1 MHRPLTAA
9 LSVALGLFLALIPVV
24 HGGEP
29 SPAAEARRR
38 LDHDDARGAVGVLEA
53 ALPAAAAADRP
64 ALLNLL
70 RQAYTAAARR
80 AEADGRPDEAE
91 SFRENLDI
99 LDRKPRAESTAP
111 AQTPSPKAE
120 PKAEQEPPVRL
131 PSIPLPRTRE
141 KAAAVDPP
149 ADSPSGGPALE
160 APKVEPPAEPAPA
173 NPVPLPLP
181 PAARPKKAAATPPA
195 AAGRPAPA
203 AESVDVDIQKADE
216 AYLAERY
223 VEAGKAYAALDRAG
237 KLPADRRDHWAYC
250 RAVDVVSRIN
260 NRPASAREWAAIDS
274 EIQAIS
280 ALSPSHWFPE
290 YLRKLVAERT
300 RAVRPR
306 TSRAGKVVVRGS
318 SPEEP
323 APPPAP
329 VPASP
334 PGAGPEGGAT
344 RVPWSRQP
352 VATPNFVVRHVDSHR
367 ALAEQV
373 ARAAEAAREAQAKR
387 WGPSVVPTSWEPRC
401 EIVLFPTP
409 QDFSRETM
417 QPPDSPGFS
426 TMGMNEGRIVL
437 RRVHLR
443 ADHPNLVKAILP
455 HEVTHVVLADVFPQQ
470 QIPRWADEGLA
481 VLAEP
486 AGEQALRAADL
497 DEPLKSGRL
506 FRVSDL
512 VVMDYPAQEHWA
524 LYYAQSVS
532 LTRYLVETGSS
543 ARFIKFVQSAQ
554 KASQV
559 HLLGKLGPAGPA
571 DNSQVRNHVQE
582 AMKLGFADALKEVY
596 GISGYDDLQARWQA
610 YASNRSSSD
619 ASVAVSSP
627 DRDKEVDE
635 SRR

>member
-1 MHRPLTAA
+1 MQRPLTAA
-9 LSVALGLFLALIPVV
+9 LPAALGLFLSLIPAA

-29 SPAAEARRR
+29 SAAAEAQRR
-38 LDHDDARGAVGVLEA
+38 LDHDDLKGALGVLEA
-53 ALPAAAAADRP
+53 ALPGAPAADRP
-64 ALLNLL
+64 ALLKLL
-70 RQAYTAAARR
+70 RQAYTAAALR
-80 AEADGRPDEAE
+80 AEADGRRDEAE
-91 SFRENLDI
+91 AFRENLDI
-99 LDRKPRAESTAP
+99 LDRKPRAESPAP
-111 AQTPSPKAE
+111 VKTPAPTPEAKSE
-120 PKAEQEPPVRL
+120 REPVRL
-131 PSIPLPRTRE
+131 PSIPLPRARE
-141 KAAAVDPP
+141 KAEPVDPP
-149 ADSPSGGPALE
+149 AGTPPDSGPALE
-160 APKVEPPAEPAPA
+160 PPKVDPPAESAPVSPA
-173 NPVPLPLP
+173 PLPLP
-181 PAARPKKAAATPPA
+181 PGDRPKKPALPPPA

-203 AESVDVDIQKADE
+203 AEGVSVQKADE

-260 NRPASAREWAAIDS
+260 NRPASAREWAAIDA

-290 YLRKLVAERT
+290 YLRKLAAERT

-334 PGAGPEGGAT
+334 PGVGPEGGAS

-352 VATPNFVVRHVDSHR
+352 VATPNFVVRHVESHR

-373 ARAAEAAREAQAKR
+373 ARAAEVARETQAKR
-387 WGPSVVPTSWEPRC
+387 WGPSVVPTSWDPRC

-443 ADHPNLVKAILP
+443 ADHPNLVKAVLP
-455 HEVTHVVLADVFPQQ
+455 HEVTHVVLADVFPEQ

-543 ARFIKFVQSAQ
+543 ARFIKFVRSAQ

-582 AMKLGFADALKEVY
+582 AMRLGFADALKEVY

-627 DRDKEVDE
+627 DRDKEPEE